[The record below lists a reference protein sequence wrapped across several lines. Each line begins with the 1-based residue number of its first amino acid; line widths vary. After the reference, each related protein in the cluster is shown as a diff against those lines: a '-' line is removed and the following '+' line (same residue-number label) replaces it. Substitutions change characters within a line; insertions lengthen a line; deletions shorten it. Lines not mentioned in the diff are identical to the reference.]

1 MEGEKKT
8 VGMPDVTFN
17 GSVTFNGPMF
27 DIHDNEHVHIYGSKK
42 DGRGESDEPQSA
54 STIHNHLAD
63 SPLWQKIKEAGLV
76 DENDQPTVSRTEAA
90 LMASELAERLGIAHK
105 WKLFE
110 TLWHRNNMRGDFN
123 KALDQRKSLA
133 FQEKLKN
140 ILG

>member
-1 MEGEKKT
+1 MEGEKKRFDMM
-8 VGMPDVTFN
+8 GVTFN
-17 GSVTFNGPMF
+17 GDVTFNGPMF

-42 DGRGESDEPQSA
+42 DSRGESDEPRAESILP
-54 STIHNHLAD
+54 SLLAD
-63 SPLWQKIKEAGLV
+63 SPLWQKVKEAGLV

-90 LMASELAERLGIAHK
+90 LMASELAERLDIAHK
-105 WKLFE
+105 WKVFE

-123 KALDQRKSLA
+123 TALDQRKSLA